1 MLLIQK
7 AIEPNLKQRYQSNK
21 QTKMI
26 EKMIDLYLKHK
37 NSLSFNLTI
46 PLSQSNQDKTKR
58 SVGLKLKGQDQ
69 NRTQLS
75 KL

>member
-1 MLLIQK
+1 
-7 AIEPNLKQRYQSNK
+7 
-21 QTKMI
+21 MI